1 MSKTTKCC
9 YTPPPQKKLVVNV
22 DIDINVDTQ
31 KLVAQLGDELRAC
44 YFFFPGAHFRAGA
57 RFEGPE
63 TIARQIRVVFDE
75 ILDFSVIL
83 AKMC

>member
-1 MSKTTKCC
+1 M
-9 YTPPPQKKLVVNV
+9 L
-22 DIDINVDTQ
+22 
-31 KLVAQLGDELRAC
+31 
-44 YFFFPGAHFRAGA
+44 FFFPGAHFRAGA

-83 AKMC
+83 AKMCRNTLFFKKSDFSKRFVPVKSKFCWAGIP

>member
-44 YFFFPGAHFRAGA
+44 YFFPGAHFRAGA

-63 TIARQIRVVFDE
+63 TIARQIRVAFDE
-75 ILDFSVIL
+75 ILDFSEIL